1 MPKHEKTEQ
10 CPVCGKKFS
19 PSGIRNHTASCQK
32 LKEEAEN
39 PKIPKAFTPPLN
51 LGDKLPQEKTE
62 QEKADLNQLEQAE
75 ALIQQRQQAGE
86 GFTPQEVDTLNQ
98 IIQPLEQRQGLRNE
112 VAMESLETQRQQQI
126 ASQEQIREKR
136 EGSDDAPSW
145 KDVISLKKVEMMG
158 ESKSGGHSEFIA
170 LMNSQ
175 NQSSQQMFQMMMAN
189 QDKAHQSSM
198 AGQQQ
203 MFNFMIEQLKE
214 SKEDKSVL
222 SQISDVK
229 NAAKALGLKK
239 EAGGDSEIGETL
251 SKLAVVAQPLLNKI
265 IKDKEEAKGLSG
277 PQQIFPLEPNPIPT
291 DPNSIP
297 AEPIET
303 KSISGE
309 GGQSVP
315 MPSPQPQVLTDQKV
329 DEYAHQHGLALEKA
343 GDHTDQMLGLG
354 RFKRKGVVSPMV
366 AT

>member
-1 MPKHEKTEQ
+1 MPKHEKNEQ
-10 CPVCGKKFS
+10 CPVCGKMFS
-19 PSGIRNHTASCQK
+19 LTGIRNHIPSCQK

-214 SKEDKSVL
+214 TKEDKSVL
-222 SQISDVK
+222 NQISDVK

-239 EAGGDSEIGETL
+239 EDGGDSEIGETL
-251 SKLAVVAQPLLNKI
+251 AKLAVVAKPMLDNMLKS
-265 IKDKEEAKGLSG
+265 KEEKAQQNPQLTQPIPPTPVSIPGDGEISHAPHEEGISHSNPQPPGLSD
-277 PQQIFPLEPNPIPT
+277 QQV
-291 DPNSIP
+291 S
-297 AEPIET
+297 
-303 KSISGE
+303 
-309 GGQSVP
+309 
-315 MPSPQPQVLTDQKV
+315 
-329 DEYAHQHGLALEKA
+329 EYAEQHGLALETA

-354 RFKRKGVVSPMV
+354 KFKRKGVISPMV
-366 AT
+366 AQ